1 MLVARN
7 RVWSFDVDQL
17 ERDVLPAE
25 NGKERRF
32 RSTAFPLLFG
42 SLKTVWRFQ
51 QRPRDGFHT
60 RHSARRVEPVG
71 RERQLSVLML
81 AADYTR
87 VGAE

>member
-1 MLVARN
+1 MRLSCTH

-17 ERDVLPAE
+17 DTDVLPAE

-51 QRPRDGFHT
+51 QRPRDGFT
-60 RHSARRVEPVG
+60 LAIRRAASSRLAESA
-71 RERQLSVLML
+71 
-81 AADYTR
+81 
-87 VGAE
+87 